1 MKNKMNDNLL
11 RFDKKQKYLCF
22 DFETCHLNL
31 LNSDNKPWQI
41 GYGTFQGKKPVKT
54 FDRLIQWSNLNVSPE
69 AAKICQFNRKHYEK
83 NSTDATAILEEFES
97 YLYDPSYLIIG
108 HNLLGFDVY
117 IHNIYRKLLKK
128 QSDYSYVDRIIDT
141 NCIAKAAKE
150 KIKKGKGEPL
160 INWQYKLNE
169 FRKRGLKTNQK
180 QLLKDYDIRFDENK
194 LHDAGYDINM
204 TFKIFNKLIWEV
216 EI

>member
-1 MKNKMNDNLL
+1 MNDNLL
-11 RFDKKQKYLCF
+11 RFKKNQNYICF

-31 LNSDNKPWQI
+31 LNSENKPWQL
-41 GYGTFQGKKPVKT
+41 GYGLFKGKKVHKMCDHFIKWNT
-54 FDRLIQWSNLNVSPE
+54 LNVSPE
-69 AAKICQFNRKHYEK
+69 AAKICRFDRTRYEK
-83 NSTDATAILEEFES
+83 KATDAVKILEEFEK

-128 QSDYSYVDRIIDT
+128 DADYSYVDRIIDT

-150 KIKKGKGEPL
+150 KIKKSKNERL

-180 QLLKDYDIRFDENK
+180 QLLKDYDIKFDENK
-194 LHDAGYDINM
+194 LHDARYDINM
-204 TFKIFNKLIWEV
+204 TFQIFNKLIWEV

>member
-1 MKNKMNDNLL
+1 MIKWP
-11 RFDKKQKYLCF
+11 
-22 DFETCHLNL
+22 TLN
-31 LNSDNKPWQI
+31 I
-41 GYGTFQGKKPVKT
+41 
-54 FDRLIQWSNLNVSPE
+54 SPE
-69 AAKICQFNRKHYEK
+69 AAKICRFSRAQYNKK
-83 NSTDATAILEEFES
+83 STDATAILSEFEK

-128 QSDYSYVDRIIDT
+128 ESDYSYINRVIDT

-150 KIKKGKGEPL
+150 QIKKSKKEPL

-180 QLLKDYDIRFDENK
+180 QLLKEYDIKFDENK
-194 LHDAGYDINM
+194 LHDARYDIEM

>member
-1 MKNKMNDNLL
+1 MNDNLL
-11 RFDKKQKYLCF
+11 RFNKNQKYLCF

-31 LNSDNKPWQI
+31 LNSENKPWQL
-41 GYGTFQGKKPVKT
+41 GYGIGQGAKITHT
-54 FDRLIQWSNLNVSPE
+54 FDYFIKWSNLNISAE
-69 AAKICQFNRKHYEK
+69 AAKICRFNRARYEK
-83 NSTDATAILEEFES
+83 NWSDAREVLEDFEK

-128 QSDYSYVDRIIDT
+128 ESDYSYVDRIVDT
-141 NCIAKAAKE
+141 NCLAKAAKE
-150 KIKKGKGEPL
+150 QISKHPKEKL

-169 FRKRGLKTNQK
+169 YRKRGLKTNQK

-194 LHDAGYDINM
+194 LHDARYDIAM

-216 EI
+216 EV

>member
-1 MKNKMNDNLL
+1 MT
-11 RFDKKQKYLCF
+11 Q
-22 DFETCHLNL
+22 
-31 LNSDNKPWQI
+31 
-41 GYGTFQGKKPVKT
+41 T
-54 FDRLIQWSNLNVSPE
+54 FDRFIKWDNLNISAD
-69 AAKICQFNRKHYEK
+69 AAKICRFNRTRYEK
-83 NSTDATAILEEFES
+83 NCSDARKVLQDFEK

-128 QSDYSYVDRIIDT
+128 ESDYSYVERIVDT
-141 NCIAKAAKE
+141 NCLAKAAKE
-150 KIKKGKGEPL
+150 QISKHPKEKL

-169 FRKRGLKTNQK
+169 YKKRGLKTNQK
-180 QLLKDYDIRFDENK
+180 QLLKDYNIRFDEDK
-194 LHDAGYDINM
+194 LHDARYDIAM

>member
-1 MKNKMNDNLL
+1 MN
-11 RFDKKQKYLCF
+11 
-22 DFETCHLNL
+22 
-31 LNSDNKPWQI
+31 I
-41 GYGTFQGKKPVKT
+41 
-54 FDRLIQWSNLNVSPE
+54 SPE
-69 AAKICQFNRKHYEK
+69 AAKICRFNRRHYEK
-83 NSTDATAILEEFES
+83 NATDPIAILKEFES

-128 QSDYSYVDRIIDT
+128 ESDYSYVDRIVDT

-150 KIKKGKGEPL
+150 KIKKSKSEPL

-194 LHDAGYDINM
+194 LHDACYDIGM

>member
-1 MKNKMNDNLL
+1 MNDNLL
-11 RFDKKQKYLCF
+11 RFKKNQNYICF

-31 LNSDNKPWQI
+31 LNSENKPWQI
-41 GYGTFQGKKPVKT
+41 GYGLFKGKKTQKICDHFIKWNT
-54 FDRLIQWSNLNVSPE
+54 LNVSPE
-69 AAKICQFNRKHYEK
+69 AAKICRFNRAQYEK
-83 NSTDATAILEEFES
+83 NATDAVKILEEFEK

-128 QSDYSYVDRIIDT
+128 DADYSYVDRIIDT

-150 KIKKGKGEPL
+150 KIKKSKNERL

-180 QLLKDYDIRFDENK
+180 QLLRDYDIKFDENK
-194 LHDAGYDINM
+194 LHDARYDINM
-204 TFKIFNKLIWEV
+204 TFQIFNKLIWEV

>member
-1 MKNKMNDNLL
+1 MNDDLL
-11 RFDKKQKYLCF
+11 RFKKEQKYICF

-31 LNSDNKPWQI
+31 LNSENKPWQL
-41 GYGTFQGKKPVKT
+41 GYGLFKGQKMLKS
-54 FDRLIQWSNLNVSPE
+54 FDHTIKWPTLNISPE
-69 AAKICQFNRKHYEK
+69 AAKICRFNRKRYEK
-83 NSTDATAILEEFES
+83 NATDATQILDEFEK

-117 IHNIYRKLLKK
+117 IHNIYRRLLKRE
-128 QSDYSYVDRIIDT
+128 SDYSYVDRILDT

-150 KIKKGKGEPL
+150 KIKKNKTESL

-180 QLLKDYDIRFDENK
+180 QLLKEYGIKFNENK
-194 LHDAGYDINM
+194 LHDARYDIGM

>member
-1 MKNKMNDNLL
+1 MNDNLL
-11 RFDKKQKYLCF
+11 RFKKNQKYLCF

-31 LNSDNKPWQI
+31 LNSENKPWQL
-41 GYGTFQGKKPVKT
+41 GYGIFQGKKLIQS
-54 FDRLIQWSNLNVSPE
+54 FDRLIKWPTLNISPE
-69 AAKICQFNRKHYEK
+69 AAKICRFDRKNYNK
-83 NSTDATAILEEFES
+83 NSTDPVKILKEFES
-97 YLYDPSYLIIG
+97 YLYDPSYLVIG

-128 QSDYSYVDRIIDT
+128 ESDYSYINRVLDT

-150 KIKKGKGEPL
+150 QIKKSKNEPL

-180 QLLKDYDIRFDENK
+180 QLLKDYDIKFNENK
-194 LHDAGYDINM
+194 LHDARYDIEM